1 MTIFPFMNTPKF
13 GGPEIEP
20 HIPILGS
27 IQMMSRED
35 ALNKFRFAPMD
46 DIVAKVDRVI
56 TKNYYHQCVSLLMD
70 QKKKTWPNPRWKR
83 TRNRR
88 HFFRLLERTCFVTE
102 IGTSRRVWGAT
113 FLGLLERVGA
123 GDWLAANVPCHVGGE
138 ATPPSRTDRPST
150 TVLRH
155 TIDTSILAS
164 TFAAGICDPITFA
177 RSVKASNMTEACGDL
192 NET

>member
-35 ALNKFRFAPMD
+35 SLNKFRFAPMD

-70 QKKKTWPNPRWKR
+70 RKKKAWLNPRWKR
-83 TRNRR
+83 TRKENRS
-88 HFFRLLERTCFVTE
+88 HFFRLLERTCFVAE

-113 FLGLLERVGA
+113 FLGLLERWMQHVFKGRYRPSRRVLGA
-123 GDWLAANVPCHVGGE
+123 LAADY
-138 ATPPSRTDRPST
+138 SS
-150 TVLRH
+150 
-155 TIDTSILAS
+155 SKS
-164 TFAAGICDPITFA
+164 
-177 RSVKASNMTEACGDL
+177 
-192 NET
+192 